1 LPSLKPTAA
10 ESLASAARA
19 LHYALDELGTVDAA
33 FKKLY
38 AAADPQQHETLRS
51 LESLLR
57 SPESEPAAPQKLRLS
72 SFPTLA
78 WLLRQ
83 TSAPER
89 SAAALFGEFRRH
101 QSFSATAMFTV
112 WSEFSGFLAYLGAVL
127 AVLVV
132 LVIMYGLFVL
142 PQFRSLYGQF
152 GAALP
157 RLTSLMFGGGA
168 PLFTLLLLSAI
179 ALLAFLSW
187 FVFDLRGKLRRYAPL
202 PAGYHKLPL
211 VGTVALAYNQ
221 YLWLSYAALLRATGM
236 SAVEALRIAGSR
248 LPLAAVERWEA
259 LPIAGEPGLVN
270 DLALAF
276 RLGKLDEEALYQQE
290 ATVDSFL
297 AALHRCRSRSRLLL
311 TICVYYL
318 VASYVAAMYLPIF
331 SLGSAI

>member
-1 LPSLKPTAA
+1 LPRLKSTAA

-19 LHYALDELGTVDAA
+19 LHYALHETGTVDEA
-33 FKKLY
+33 FRKLY

-51 LESLLR
+51 LEGILR
-57 SPESEPAAPQKLRLS
+57 SPESEPATPRKLRLS
-72 SFPTLA
+72 SYPTLA

-83 TSAPER
+83 TSAPEQ

-101 QSFSATAMFTV
+101 QSFSATAMFAV
-112 WSEFSGFLAYLGAVL
+112 WSEFAGFLTYLGVVL

-132 LVIMYGLFVL
+132 LVINYGLFVL
-142 PQFRSLYGQF
+142 PQFRGLYSQF
-152 GAALP
+152 GTSLP
-157 RLTSLMFGGGA
+157 RLTSLLFGGGA
-168 PLFTLLLLSAI
+168 PLFTLLLLSAV
-179 ALLAFLSW
+179 ALLAILCW
-187 FVFDLRGKLRRYAPL
+187 FVFDLRRKLRRYAPM
-202 PAGYHKLPL
+202 PAGYYRLPL
-211 VGTVALAYNQ
+211 IGTVALAYNQ

-236 SAVEALRIAGSR
+236 RAAEALRIAGRR
-248 LPLAAVERWEA
+248 LPLAAVERWET
-259 LPIAGEPGLVN
+259 LPTSGEPGLVN

-276 RLGKLDEEALYQQE
+276 RLGKLDEEASFQQE

-297 AALHRCRSRSRLLL
+297 AALHRCRIRSRLVL

>member
-1 LPSLKPTAA
+1 LPRLKPTPA

-19 LHYALDELGTVDAA
+19 LQYALSDSASVDEA

-38 AAADPQQHETLRS
+38 AAADPQQLETLRS
-51 LESLLR
+51 LEILLR
-57 SPESEPAAPQKLRLS
+57 SPDSEPAAPQKLRLT

-89 SAAALFGEFRRH
+89 SAAALFGEYRRY
-101 QSFSATAMFTV
+101 QSFSATAMFAV
-112 WSEFSGFLAYLGAVL
+112 WSEFAGFLTYLCAVL

-142 PQFRSLYGQF
+142 PHFRGLYSQF
-152 GAALP
+152 GTSLP
-157 RLTSLMFGGGA
+157 RFTSVMFGGGA
-168 PLFTLLLLSAI
+168 PLFTLLLLSA
-179 ALLAFLSW
+179 AGLLAFLCW
-187 FVFDLRGKLRRYAPL
+187 FVFHLRRKLRQYAPM
-202 PAGYHKLPL
+202 PAGYSKLPL
-211 VGTVALAYNQ
+211 VGPVALAYNQ

-236 SAVEALRIAGSR
+236 SAAEALRIAGGR
-248 LPLAAVERWEA
+248 LPLIGVDRWEA
-259 LPIAGEPGLVN
+259 MPKSSEPGLLN
-270 DLALAF
+270 DLSLAF
-276 RLGKLDEEALYQQE
+276 RLGRLDDEAQFQQE

-297 AALHRCRSRSRLLL
+297 AALHRCRRRSRLVL

-331 SLGSAI
+331 SLGSAL